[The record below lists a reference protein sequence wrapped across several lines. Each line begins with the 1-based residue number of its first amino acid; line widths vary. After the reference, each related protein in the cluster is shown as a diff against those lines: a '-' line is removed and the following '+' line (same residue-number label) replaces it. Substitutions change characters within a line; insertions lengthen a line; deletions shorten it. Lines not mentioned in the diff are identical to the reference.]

1 MFEEG
6 KTTLATLLKEVC
18 GRFAGAEYM
27 SHVSTYLHNC
37 QHTAQDVV
45 RAGNMLCIGEVDQM
59 VMHVLFVAHKRSP
72 EQK

>member
-45 RAGNMLCIGEVDQM
+45 RAGNML
-59 VMHVLFVAHKRSP
+59 
-72 EQK
+72 